1 MYVAENVAHL
11 LECNGYYILQRL
23 LAYGLCRKLQLIGNS
38 LIIRSLND
46 IQGVSKFAN
55 SEFRAW

>member
-23 LAYGLCRKLQLIGNS
+23 LAYGLCRKLHTH
-38 LIIRSLND
+38 R
-46 IQGVSKFAN
+46 
-55 SEFRAW
+55 